1 DDQPGR
7 PNKTVSPEGT
17 IYRTVSDGQG
27 RVVSEWVGTDDIPTS
42 GFWSPTNLAGTDMVK
57 VREYE
62 YDGGGVGDSNL
73 TKVTEH
79 PGLSAADRVSQTYY
93 DWRDRAV
100 AVKAG
105 VEGTEST
112 TVNRPITYTDYDNL
126 GEVTKTRMYDGDTV
140 SITSTGGVPNA
151 PAASLLRAQST
162 TSYDE
167 LGRVYRQGGDSGEPA
182 RGAGGGRHPKG
193 RNLVDGP
200 GTGSKTVSPGGLVQK
215 AAYDGAGRVTATYT
229 SDGGGD
235 IAYTDA
241 DDVSGDTVLS
251 QTEYTYDASGNV
263 LKTLTR
269 ERFHN
274 ASGTGVLGDPSSGIG
289 ARVSYSGSYYDLA
302 DRPTAMV
309 NVGTNGGRSWTPPS
323 PAPRRSQPVPGP
335 GPA

>member
-126 GEVTKTRMYDGDTV
+126 GEVTKTRVYDGDGV
-140 SITSTGGVPNA
+140 SITTTGGVPTA

-167 LGRVYRQGGDSGEPA
+167 LGRVYRSEVYSVDPSSGSAGANKPTSATWYDS
-182 RGAGGGRHPKG
+182 RGQ
-193 RNLVDGP
+193 VI
-200 GTGSKTVSPGGLVQK
+200 KTVSPGGLVQK
-215 AAYDGAGRVTATYT
+215 AAYDGAGRVTATYL

-235 IAYTDA
+235 SGYADA

-251 QTEYTYDASGNV
+251 QTESTYDASGNL

-269 ERFHN
+269 ERFHD
-274 ASGTGVLGDPSSGIG
+274 A
-289 ARVSYSGSYYDLA
+289 
-302 DRPTAMV
+302 
-309 NVGTNGGRSWTPPS
+309 
-323 PAPRRSQPVPGP
+323 
-335 GPA
+335 

>member
-100 AVKAG
+100 AGKARG
-105 VEGTEST
+105 GGAEAT
-112 TVNRPITYTDYDNL
+112 TADPPRTPPRHYDNL
-126 GEVTKTRMYDGDTV
+126 GEVTKTRMDDGDTV

-167 LGRVYRQGGDSGEPA
+167 LGRVYRQEVYS
-182 RGAGGGRHPKG
+182 
-193 RNLVDGP
+193 V
-200 GTGSKTVSPGGLVQK
+200 
-215 AAYDGAGRVTATYT
+215 
-229 SDGGGD
+229 
-235 IAYTDA
+235 
-241 DDVSGDTVLS
+241 
-251 QTEYTYDASGNV
+251 
-263 LKTLTR
+263 
-269 ERFHN
+269 
-274 ASGTGVLGDPSSGIG
+274 DPSSGS
-289 ARVSYSGSYYDLA
+289 VGSYTLKSDTWYDA
-302 DRPTAMV
+302 RGQV
-309 NVGTNGGRSWTPPS
+309 I
-323 PAPRRSQPVPGP
+323 
-335 GPA
+335 